1 MRLFD
6 TYFLFFIFTWM
17 KTPYIKIRLCQLN
30 FWVGNFEYNYLKI
43 KESIEKA
50 KKEEVDIIVFPELAI
65 TGYHPEDLLFKKQ
78 FIKDNIKYLNKIK
91 QLSRNIIII
100 TGFVHEEKKKLFN
113 ALAFI
118 YDKEIIDIYHK
129 INLPNYSVFDE
140 KRYFEPGD
148 KISIYGINGYNFGV
162 SICEDIWADKPPVEL
177 QKKYG
182 DINFLINI
190 NASPYYIEK
199 INERLKLIKRI
210 AKRNRIHVLYLNTV
224 GGQDEIVFDGGTLV
238 VDDKGSLIAA
248 GKQFEEDEIDVFIP
262 LKRKK
267 RVTSKK
273 VSYINIE
280 YKLKEGERNIKGKG
294 IKAKF
299 MKTEEEILSAL
310 TLGTRDYIKKNGF
323 KKVVIGLSGG
333 IDSALTT
340 VIAVRAIGK
349 ENVLTVFM
357 PSMFTSDES
366 YRDAKQLADNLGVE
380 FIILP
385 IKEIFEKYIEV
396 LKPVFK
402 DLPFDIAEENIQ
414 ARIRGNLLMA
424 ISNKFGYLVLT
435 TGNKSETSTGYATLY
450 GDMAGGFAVIK
461 DLLKTWV
468 YKIAEYINQKEGYD
482 LIPKN
487 ILTKAPTAELR
498 ENQKDSD
505 TLPEYELLDKILYY
519 YIERNESYKEVVKH
533 GFKPEI
539 VKKVIRMIDR
549 SEYKRRQAP
558 PGIKI
563 TKLAFGKDRRMP
575 ITNGYKI
582 N

>member
-91 QLSRNIIII
+91 QLSRDIIII

-340 VIAVRAIGK
+340 VISVRAIGK